1 MEEFVGPTI
10 WKGSGRSPG
19 IYQRECVI
27 KTIPKAELEALL
39 CDIFQDS
46 QKAES
51 VTL

>member
-1 MEEFVGPTI
+1 MEEFVELTT
-10 WKGSGRSPG
+10 WKGSGGSPG
-19 IYQRECVI
+19 IYQREGVI
-27 KTIPKAELEALL
+27 RTISQALM